1 MFLARASFFDEISK
15 NKRNSVLL
23 VLVVILFVLGLI
35 YVFSQALEP
44 TAVYFLIIFSVFL
57 ILSHAYY
64 SYYKG
69 QDFILS
75 YVKAYPAHPVQH
87 VFLINTVEGLSIAA
101 GIPPPRIYV
110 IPSKDINAFA
120 SGRDPKHAVIAVTE
134 GALEALNREE
144 LEGVVGHEIS
154 HIRNYDIRFAMMIA
168 VFVGIVAILS
178 HMFLRTMGYG
188 YGARRRGKE
197 SGLILLVGIIL
208 AVFAPIAIRMVQ
220 LAISREREYLA
231 DASSAQITRYPVG
244 LARALEKI
252 VKFNKGEMEVSEA
265 ASHLFFADPKRTF
278 VDNIFAT
285 HPPMEKRI
293 NRLREM

>member
-15 NKRNSVLL
+15 NKRSSALL

-35 YVFSQALEP
+35 YVFSQSLEP
-44 TAVYFLIIFSVFL
+44 IAVYFLVIFSVFL
-57 ILSHAYY
+57 VLSHAYY

-69 QDFILS
+69 QDFILR

-87 VFLINTVEGLSIAA
+87 VFLINTIEGLSIAA

-120 SGRDPKHAVIAVTE
+120 SGRDPEHAVIAVTE
-134 GALEALNREE
+134 GALESLDREE
-144 LEGVVGHEIS
+144 IEGVVGHEIS

-178 HMFLRTMGYG
+178 HMFLRTMRYG
-188 YGARRRGKE
+188 HGARRRERGVD
-197 SGLILLVGIIL
+197 LILVAGIIL

-220 LAISREREYLA
+220 LAVSREREYLA
-231 DASSAQITRYPVG
+231 DASSAQITRYPEG

-252 VKFNKGEMEVSEA
+252 AKVNKGEMEISDA

-285 HPPMEKRI
+285 HPPLEKRI
-293 NRLREM
+293 DRLREM